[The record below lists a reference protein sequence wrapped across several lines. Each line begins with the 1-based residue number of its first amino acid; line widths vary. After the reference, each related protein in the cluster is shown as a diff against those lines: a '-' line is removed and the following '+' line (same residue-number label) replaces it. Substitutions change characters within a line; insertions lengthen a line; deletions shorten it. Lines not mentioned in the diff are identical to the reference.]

1 MEGFSDKFVRAMAFV
16 LKWEGGYVN
25 NPADPGGET
34 KYGISKRS
42 YPNEDIANLTIE
54 RALQIY
60 HQSYWRAIDGESRP
74 FPEALA
80 IMDFAVNSGVSR
92 AMRFWAE
99 AGKDVDAFVAARVA
113 FLTSIST
120 FNTFGRGWI
129 RRVEDLRNVLRKENV
144 SPDVEFVQLFYRG
157 NEFTFR
163 PEKVTIGKS
172 NSGRVKIMA
181 RLP

>member
-1 MEGFSDKFVRAMAFV
+1 MDYSEKFLKVMRFV
-16 LKWEGGYVN
+16 LKWEGGYVD
-25 NPADPGGET
+25 NPSDPGGET

-60 HQSYWRAIDGESRP
+60 HESYWRAIDGESRP

-80 IMDFAVNSGVSR
+80 VMDFAVNSGVSR
-92 AMRFWAE
+92 SLRFWSDS
-99 AGKDVDAFVAARVA
+99 GKDVDAFVAARVA

-120 FNTFGRGWI
+120 FNVFGRGWI
-129 RRVEDLRNVLRKENV
+129 RRVEDLRNVVREEDA

-157 NEFTFR
+157 SEFTFR
-163 PEKVTIGKS
+163 PERVTIGTS